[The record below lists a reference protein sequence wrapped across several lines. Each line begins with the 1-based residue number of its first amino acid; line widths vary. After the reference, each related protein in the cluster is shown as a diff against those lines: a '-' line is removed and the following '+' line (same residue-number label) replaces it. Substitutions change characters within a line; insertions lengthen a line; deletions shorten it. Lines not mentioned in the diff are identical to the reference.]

1 MGTISTDIFSQKR
14 EYFDNGNTKSY
25 EFRIEQLRKLKK
37 AIKDNEADIL
47 SALKIDLNK
56 PEFEAYTSEIGFL
69 YEEISLTIKNLK
81 KWMRPKRVNT
91 PLSLMP
97 AKSRIVSEPLGV
109 VLIIGPWNYPFQLLI
124 APLVGAIAAGN
135 CAILMPS
142 DLTPATSKLTEKI
155 INETFAS
162 NYISVVNGPG
172 AIIGPELI
180 NNNKFNHIFFTGSE
194 PVGKAIMKMAS
205 EHLTPVTLELGGK
218 SPAIVFEDAD
228 IKLTAKRV
236 VWGKIFNAGQTCVA
250 PDYLIVHNSIKERL
264 VNEIAII
271 IKQFLGEE
279 ILNNREYTHILNQ
292 KRFNKLL
299 SYLENGKI
307 LIGGRHNLE
316 LLAIEPTVIEYN
328 NSEHPALKEEI
339 FGPILPL
346 LTFEDKEEIIH
357 IVRKNRYPL
366 ATYTFTSSVE
376 NEKFIIN
383 NIEFGGGS
391 INNTIVHLANPSLPF
406 GGVGNSGI
414 GNYHGKRSFE
424 VFSHTKSIL
433 KSSTLIDLPMLYPP
447 YSIRN
452 LKIIKYFLG

>member
-1 MGTISTDIFSQKR
+1 METISTDIFSKKR

-180 NNNKFNHIFFTGSE
+180 NINKFNHIFFTGSE

-250 PDYLIVHNSIKERL
+250 TDYLIVHNSIKERL

-307 LIGGRHNLE
+307 LIGGRHKLE

-366 ATYTFTSSVE
+366 ATYIFTSSVE
-376 NEKFIIN
+376 NETFIIN

>member
-1 MGTISTDIFSQKR
+1 MIWSASIPFRIATNAPFLPFACLLVIMGTISTDIFSQKR

-25 EFRIEQLRKLKK
+25 GFRIEQLRKLKK

-180 NNNKFNHIFFTGSE
+180 NNNKFNHIFFTGS
-194 PVGKAIMKMAS
+194 
-205 EHLTPVTLELGGK
+205 H
-218 SPAIVFEDAD
+218 
-228 IKLTAKRV
+228 
-236 VWGKIFNAGQTCVA
+236 
-250 PDYLIVHNSIKERL
+250 
-264 VNEIAII
+264 
-271 IKQFLGEE
+271 
-279 ILNNREYTHILNQ
+279 
-292 KRFNKLL
+292 
-299 SYLENGKI
+299 
-307 LIGGRHNLE
+307 
-316 LLAIEPTVIEYN
+316 
-328 NSEHPALKEEI
+328 
-339 FGPILPL
+339 
-346 LTFEDKEEIIH
+346 
-357 IVRKNRYPL
+357 
-366 ATYTFTSSVE
+366 
-376 NEKFIIN
+376 
-383 NIEFGGGS
+383 
-391 INNTIVHLANPSLPF
+391 
-406 GGVGNSGI
+406 GVS
-414 GNYHGKRSFE
+414 
-424 VFSHTKSIL
+424 
-433 KSSTLIDLPMLYPP
+433 
-447 YSIRN
+447 
-452 LKIIKYFLG
+452 

>member
-1 MGTISTDIFSQKR
+1 M
-14 EYFDNGNTKSY
+14 
-25 EFRIEQLRKLKK
+25 
-37 AIKDNEADIL
+37 
-47 SALKIDLNK
+47 
-56 PEFEAYTSEIGFL
+56 
-69 YEEISLTIKNLK
+69 
-81 KWMRPKRVNT
+81 
-91 PLSLMP
+91 
-97 AKSRIVSEPLGV
+97 
-109 VLIIGPWNYPFQLLI
+109 
-124 APLVGAIAAGN
+124 
-135 CAILMPS
+135 
-142 DLTPATSKLTEKI
+142 
-155 INETFAS
+155 
-162 NYISVVNGPG
+162 
-172 AIIGPELI
+172 
-180 NNNKFNHIFFTGSE
+180 
-194 PVGKAIMKMAS
+194 
-205 EHLTPVTLELGGK
+205 
-218 SPAIVFEDAD
+218 
-228 IKLTAKRV
+228 
-236 VWGKIFNAGQTCVA
+236 
-250 PDYLIVHNSIKERL
+250 
-264 VNEIAII
+264 
-271 IKQFLGEE
+271 
-279 ILNNREYTHILNQ
+279 
-292 KRFNKLL
+292 
-299 SYLENGKI
+299 
-307 LIGGRHNLE
+307 IGGRHKLE

-366 ATYTFTSSVE
+366 ATYIFTSSVE